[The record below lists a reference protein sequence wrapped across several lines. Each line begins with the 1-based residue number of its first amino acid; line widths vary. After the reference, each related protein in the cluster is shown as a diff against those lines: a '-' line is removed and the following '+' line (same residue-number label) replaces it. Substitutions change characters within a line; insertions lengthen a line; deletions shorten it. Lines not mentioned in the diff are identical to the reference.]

1 MYQSKSKDIENDI
14 LSARNMRILDL
25 AWILQFRKEENK
37 YYLRQPLKVIII
49 FFQLTMIALIL

>member
-37 YYLRQPLKVIII
+37 YYLKQSLKVI